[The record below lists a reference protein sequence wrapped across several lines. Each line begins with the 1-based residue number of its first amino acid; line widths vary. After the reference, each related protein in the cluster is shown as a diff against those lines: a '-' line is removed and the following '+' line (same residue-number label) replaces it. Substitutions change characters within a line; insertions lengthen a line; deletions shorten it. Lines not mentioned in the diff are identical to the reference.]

1 MRSGELPSSANNDTA
16 VDPNNAAQ
24 GSAEGVLGAA
34 VVEAGLPGLGF
45 ALSPRGILV
54 PSISSRHTFVD

>member
-1 MRSGELPSSANNDTA
+1 VA
-16 VDPNNAAQ
+16 
-24 GSAEGVLGAA
+24 AA

-54 PSISSRHTFVD
+54 PSISSRYIFVD

>member
-1 MRSGELPSSANNDTA
+1 VRSGELSPSADNDTTT
-16 VDPNNAAQ
+16 DPDTAAQ
-24 GSAEGVLGAA
+24 GSAQGVAAA